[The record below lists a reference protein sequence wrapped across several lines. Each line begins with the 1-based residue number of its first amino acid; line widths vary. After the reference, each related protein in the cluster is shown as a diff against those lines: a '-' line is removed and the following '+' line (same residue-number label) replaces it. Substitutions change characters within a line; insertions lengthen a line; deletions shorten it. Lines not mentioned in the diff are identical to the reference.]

1 MDFKDI
7 IYEKEDRIA
16 ILTLNR
22 PEVMNSYTRQ
32 MVREMADALDDA
44 ANDDE
49 IRGLIITANGRGF
62 CTGVNNKDTESERVG
77 VRSIVRHELRLY
89 PAIQRLWDFD
99 KPTICAINGT
109 AAGAGTA
116 LAMICDVRIASDQAK
131 FLLVWARRGM
141 VPDNG
146 ASYFLV
152 RHLSLSKAYELTY
165 SGDAIEAD
173 EMERLGLVSKVVPH
187 DNLVKE
193 AKALAMHLTKGSPI
207 ATQLS
212 KQLIRRATIEQDLY
226 MQMELEGNFQRIATK
241 TEDFK
246 EMAEAAREKRE
257 PNFKGK

>member
-1 MDFKDI
+1 MDYKDI
-7 IYEKEDRIA
+7 IYEKEGRIA
-16 ILTLNR
+16 ILTFNR
-22 PEVMNSYTRQ
+22 PEVMNAYTRS

-44 ANDDE
+44 TQDDE

-62 CTGVNNKDTESERVG
+62 CTGVNNKDTEAERTG

-89 PAIQRLWDFD
+89 PAMQRLWNFD
-99 KPTICAINGT
+99 KPTICAINGMT
-109 AAGAGTA
+109 AGAGTA
-116 LAMICDVRIASDQAK
+116 LAMVCDVRIASDQAK

-165 SGDAIEAD
+165 SGDAIEAE
-173 EMERLGLVSKVVPH
+173 EMERIGLVSKVVPH
-187 DNLVKE
+187 SDLMNE
-193 AKALAMHLTKGSPI
+193 ARALALHLTKGSPI

-212 KQLIRRATIEQDLY
+212 KQLIRRAAVEQDLY

-246 EMAEAAREKRE
+246 EIGQAAREKRE